1 MVPLKGIEPPTLS
14 LRMTCST
21 PELQRRAVCK
31 ETDRMPIAHSSH
43 GTQGRRGKILER
55 GTIAGR

>member
-21 PELQRRAVCK
+21 PELQRHTGKCGNLI
-31 ETDRMPIAHSSH
+31 IALL
-43 GTQGRRGKILER
+43 GLGQDC
-55 GTIAGR
+55 